1 MSSTQRPRDSRHS
14 AAARQLGRL
23 RRTTVVTGL
32 LLSGLLAA
40 APGRAQSL
48 DATEEGYDRT
58 PAFGRSVVS
67 TDDTTAMV
75 VNPATLAFLPGEELR
90 WSSTYLSDDA
100 EVPWKGHALAFGLP
114 IPFLSLATGLRVDFV
129 DPPGDE
135 GLEPPSLS
143 NYQWLTWGLAFG
155 GSDAAALGVTVQRS
169 YSDQALT
176 RGLSSWSLGFVSRP
190 SDVFGVGLVAHHIN
204 APRNSNGGF
213 VDRSFDLG
221 MALRPLGTRT
231 LEVGFEARYVDRG
244 EGFWIPKGT
253 LGIDVGPLGRLRGEF
268 AVSDP
273 RTSNVE
279 EFDDIGAWWMASVGL
294 AVYLNTPTGSLEFG
308 GGTLVGSRLGS
319 EARNEAHANLHTE
332 VALKTWREPVGMD
345 TPRYAYRVQL
355 ENTPGTREHVAL
367 LHRLWRL
374 ADEATVD
381 AVLFDLR
388 TEPSSSFAHAQELR
402 DAIQHLRQNGKRV
415 MCYLQD
421 ASGLSLYT
429 CAAANRILVNPA
441 GGLRFSGLHTKTFYY
456 ARLLDHLGI
465 RADFVRIGPHKTAPE
480 AFTRDSGSRAARQ
493 DKIDL
498 LQQYERQVVEA
509 LAAGRGLSVA
519 AVRERI
525 AKGPF
530 VASEA
535 KRAGLVDG
543 FAFQDQLEERV
554 NELVGRDV
562 VLIDEDG
569 QRGPVAFGSSRRVA
583 IVHADGNIVDG
594 RSRVVPLV
602 GLDLVGSYSMAETLK
617 QVREDPR
624 VAAVV
629 LRIDSP
635 GGSALAADVIW
646 REVQL
651 TSRIKPV
658 IVSMGTVAAS
668 GGYYIATPASHVF
681 ANPLSITGSIGIYYG
696 KADVTELLRKIG
708 VSVEVYKTTPR
719 ADAESMFRPYSADEK
734 RELRRKV
741 RQFYDT
747 FLSRV
752 ALGRR
757 LTKKQVDA
765 VGQGRVWTGE
775 QAHERRLVDAIGGL
789 RQAVEYARR
798 VAGLPD
804 YAPIVQLPPPQRTL
818 VGQLLGIEGVRAAQ
832 PEQVLPAQI
841 LDLTKALAPFV
852 VHDPDQP
859 LALMEFSQTGF

>member
-1 MSSTQRPRDSRHS
+1 MSSILRVCQNLQMGCTRP
-14 AAARQLGRL
+14 LGRVN
-23 RRTTVVTGL
+23 RAAIAAGM

-40 APGRAQSL
+40 TPGRAQPL
-48 DATEEGYDRT
+48 DTAEEGYDRT
-58 PAFGRSVVS
+58 PALGRSVVS

-90 WSSTYLSDDA
+90 WSSIYLSDDA

-114 IPFLSLATGLRVDFV
+114 IPLLSMATGLRVDFV

-135 GLEPPSLS
+135 GLAPATVS
-143 NYQWLTWGLAFG
+143 NYQWLTWGLAFRG
-155 GSDAAALGVTVQRS
+155 GDAAALGLTVQRS

-190 SDVFGVGLVAHHIN
+190 SEVFGLGAVAHHIN
-204 APRNSNGGF
+204 APRNSSGGF

-231 LEVGFEARYVDRG
+231 LEAGFEARYVDRG
-244 EGFWIPKGT
+244 QGFWIPKGT
-253 LGIDVGPLGRLRGEF
+253 LGIDIPPVGRLRGEF

-294 AVYLNTPTGSLEFG
+294 AVYLNTPTGSLEVG
-308 GGTLVGSRLGS
+308 GGTLGGSRLGS
-319 EARNEAHANLHTE
+319 DARDDVHANLHTE
-332 VALKTWREPVGMD
+332 VALKTWREPVGLD
-345 TPRYAYRVQL
+345 SPRYAYRLRL
-355 ENTPGTREHVAL
+355 ESTPGTREHVAL

-374 ADEATVD
+374 ADESTVD
-381 AVLFDLR
+381 AVLFELR
-388 TEPSSSFAHAQELR
+388 AEPSGSFAHAQELR
-402 DAIQHLRQNGKRV
+402 DAIHHLRQNGKRV
-415 MCYLQD
+415 MCYLED
-421 ASGLSLYT
+421 ARGLSLYT

-441 GGLRFSGLHTKTFYY
+441 GGLRFSGLHSKRFYY
-456 ARLLDHLGI
+456 ARLLKQLGI

-480 AFTRDSGSRAARQ
+480 AFMRDSGTRVARR

-498 LQQYERQVVEA
+498 LQQYERHVTEG
-509 LAAGRGLSVA
+509 LAAGRDLSVE
-519 AVRERI
+519 AVRKRI

-543 FAFQDQLEERV
+543 FAFHDQLEEQV
-554 NELVGRDV
+554 NELVGRKV
-562 VLIDEDG
+562 LLIDDTAE
-569 QRGPVAFGSSRRVA
+569 RGPKAFGNSRRIA

-594 RSRVVPLV
+594 RSRTIPLV
-602 GLDLVGSYSMAETLK
+602 GLDLLGSYSMAETLK

-624 VAAVV
+624 TAAVV

-651 TSRIKPV
+651 TARIKPV
-658 IVSMGTVAAS
+658 VVSMGTVAAS

-696 KADVTELLRKIG
+696 KADVAELLKKIG
-708 VSVEVYKTTPR
+708 VNVEVYKTTPR
-719 ADAESMFRPYSADEK
+719 ADAESLYRPYSPAEK

-752 ALGRR
+752 ALGRK
-757 LTKKQVDA
+757 LSKKQVDKA
-765 VGQGRVWTGE
+765 GQGRVWTGE
-775 QAHERRLVDAIGGL
+775 QAQKRRLVDAIGGL
-789 RQAVEYARR
+789 RQAIEYAKRE
-798 VAGLPD
+798 AGLPD

-818 VGQLLGIEGVRAAQ
+818 VGELLGVEGVQTAQ
-832 PEQVLPAQI
+832 TEQVLPTQI
-841 LDLTKALAPFV
+841 LDLARALAPFV
-852 VHDPDQP
+852 VHEPDQP
-859 LALMEFSQTGF
+859 LALTEFSQTGF